1 MQVKDIK
8 ILNKFDFYQLFTN
21 FAIKYI
27 KFSLKGFFVLY
38 NAVDI
43 QKILPH
49 RYPFL
54 LLDRV
59 TELIAGKHIEG
70 FKNVSISEPVFQGH
84 FPDHPIYPGVMII
97 EGMAQAGG
105 ILAFKSMDNASQEEI
120 NNKVVYFMSIDK
132 AKFRTPVVPGDQLIY
147 KIDVIRN
154 KGVVWQ
160 LDAKAYVDDKL
171 VAQAELKAMIV
182 DKNKV

>member
-1 MQVKDIK
+1 M
-8 ILNKFDFYQLFTN
+8 
-21 FAIKYI
+21 
-27 KFSLKGFFVLY
+27 LY
-38 NAVDI
+38 NVVEI

-59 TELIAGKHIEG
+59 TKLEKGVSIEG
-70 FKNVSISEPVFQGH
+70 YKNVSISEPVFQGH

-105 ILAFKSMDNASQEEI
+105 VLAFKSSSEEAQKEAE
-120 NNKVVYFMSIDK
+120 NKVVYFMSIDK
-132 AKFRTPVVPGDQLIY
+132 AKFRAPVTPGDQLIY
-147 KIDVIRN
+147 RLSVIKQR
-154 KGVVWQ
+154 GAIWQ
-160 LDAKAYVDDKL
+160 LDAKAYVKDKL

-182 DKNKV
+182 DK